1 MLTAQSD
8 VIFVFNMLFFRDGSN
23 RPVSFDY
30 VSYNNLS
37 QFRSNISV
45 FRFKT
50 NTFYWMSI
58 SADIP
63 SYTQVNLSMND
74 EFSLVKTNTLLNVQ
88 DNLCK
93 DELFKFDKPA
103 EYISVV
109 SSFSTNAIYGSGFQ
123 LDTLFYPLIAFQIAF
138 SLCLEGNNK
147 PSTVY
152 HNMGNAWTISK
163 ERFIAPSHGLYYF
176 SVNIRISAGRG
187 LDYQVKHNGNDIC
200 SLQKGM
206 ADSLIS
212 ISYFDFMSKSC
223 FIKMKVSDYIEL
235 SMPINNK
242 CTNSSELLSLSGFNY
257 SPKNT
262 LKVM

>member
-8 VIFVFNMLFFRDGSN
+8 VIFVFNMLFFRDGPN

-74 EFSLVKTNTLLNVQ
+74 EFSLVKTNTLLNVT

-93 DELFKFDKPA
+93 DELFQIDTPA
-103 EYISVV
+103 EYISMV
-109 SSFSTNAIYGSGFQ
+109 SSFQQMRSIG
-123 LDTLFYPLIAFQIAF
+123 LDF
-138 SLCLEGNNK
+138 N
-147 PSTVY
+147 
-152 HNMGNAWTISK
+152 WTHYFILLLHFKLLSHFVWR
-163 ERFIAPSHGLYYF
+163 EILNRARFITTWATLGKFPRKGLLRQAKDC
-176 SVNIRISAGRG
+176 IISA
-187 LDYQVKHNGNDIC
+187 
-200 SLQKGM
+200 
-206 ADSLIS
+206 S
-212 ISYFDFMSKSC
+212 ILEFQQALAG
-223 FIKMKVSDYIEL
+223 FIK
-235 SMPINNK
+235 
-242 CTNSSELLSLSGFNY
+242 
-257 SPKNT
+257 
-262 LKVM
+262 